1 MSRPVTA
8 PDCAPDRSQLE
19 NPEQWSGINA
29 PERPMK
35 AGAIAVSSPRN
46 SFKKTLLKGTG
57 SSGARIMSFTPM
69 RELLSAYRPRV
80 SRTSPLPPMRKL
92 VPEYR
97 LLKYASLEARISRIA
112 SVNRLLAYDYYD
124 LRVDLL
130 SKSLLLDPDFYSEYE
145 GFVSARLSARRK
157 IDQILSQYDDVE
169 QVYTQLRSEFS
180 KISQNLTEIRSI
192 IDDLAND
199 TTLPTRRRR
208 FYAEEGF
215 RLTLTHV
222 KYSKIT
228 HQYRGTLYTRMRL
241 NGTFADAWR
250 VSALLYTTYDH
261 GSRPPSPFE
270 VMDSYYKLYQTGDKI
285 EDYAEAF
292 SINGMSVLR
301 NFYLPIMS
309 EAQNVRSPE
318 SNMQL
323 QQLDTM
329 ALFDLVANTALTI
342 EKEIN
347 YLLHTLDR
355 RSGLWSKLDP
365 DTISLHRSR
374 FKDAARSFK
383 GHRAMW
389 AKEQKALAVINWIR
403 IQAEHKLH
411 VMGGGGL
418 NEKNRP
424 FTVSNPLSKYTM
436 RFNQWLKIMNS
447 EWCQQLVL
455 KCAEQVQI
463 GNINVIRWQKL
474 GHEWKIK
481 SLKRHNPIELNLN
494 SLRARRAQS
503 KQLGASNLRLGQ
515 GAAFQSTARRSYSSG
530 MNACSVA
537 QHVEKDGEDNSQ
549 AQLPGSPR
557 TDTIP
562 ETTSSTFSKQT
573 QPTNVDDTVR
583 TPKAQA
589 DSPAD
594 SATPKF
600 WSHRMHKGPDG
611 KDIVV
616 HYCKTLQSTEDV
628 AKHFLDDEIVG
639 FDMEWKAQASSS
651 DSLQNN
657 ISLIQIANEK
667 RIALFHIALFKP
679 ATELDHFVAPTLRQ
693 IMESPNITKVGVSIK
708 ADCTRLRKYLGINA
722 RGIFE
727 LSHLHKLVR
736 YCQTTPKLINK
747 RLVNLSDQ
755 VEHHFGLPM
764 RKGDDVR
771 CGDWARPLKYDQIQY
786 AASDPFACVC
796 LFKTMDHKRK
806 TIVPTPPR
814 PAHAELDLPIRLVE
828 EEVVVDEET
837 QVVTVSDAVVD
848 PAVTEKTS

>member
-1 MSRPVTA
+1 M
-8 PDCAPDRSQLE
+8 
-19 NPEQWSGINA
+19 NPGTIVVSG
-29 PERPMK
+29 
-35 AGAIAVSSPRN
+35 PRN
-46 SFKKTLLKGTG
+46 FFKKTLLKGTG
-57 SSGARIMSFTPM
+57 SSGARIPSFTPM
-69 RELLSAYRPRV
+69 RELVPKYHPRE
-80 SRTSPLPPMRKL
+80 SQTSSLTPMRKL

-97 LLKYASLEARISRIA
+97 LLKYASLEARMSRIA
-112 SVNRLLAYDYYD
+112 SQNLLLAYYYYD
-124 LRVDLL
+124 LRIDLL
-130 SKSLLLDPDFYSEYE
+130 SNSLLLDPDFYSEYE

-157 IDQILSQYDDVE
+157 IDQILSHYDDVE
-169 QVYTQLRSEFS
+169 QAYAQLRSEFS

-192 IDDLAND
+192 VDDLAND
-199 TTLPTRRRR
+199 TKVHSRRRR
-208 FYAEEGF
+208 FYAEQSF

-228 HQYRGTLYTRMRL
+228 HQYRGALYTRMRH

-270 VMDSYYKLYQTGDKI
+270 VMDSYYKLYQAGDTI

-292 SINGMSVLR
+292 SMHGMSVLR

-309 EAQNVRSPE
+309 EAHNVRSPE
-318 SNMQL
+318 SSIQL
-323 QQLDTM
+323 RQLDTM
-329 ALFDLVANTALTI
+329 APFDLVANTALTI

-347 YLLHTLDR
+347 YLLHALDR

-389 AKEQKALAVINWIR
+389 AKEQKALAVLNWIR
-403 IQAEHKLH
+403 LQAEHKLH
-411 VMGGGGL
+411 AMGGGGL
-418 NEKNRP
+418 NEKHRP
-424 FTVSNPLSKYTM
+424 FTVSNPLSKDIT
-436 RFNQWLKIMNS
+436 RFNQWMNTMNS

-455 KCAEQVQI
+455 KCAEQILV
-463 GNINVIRWQKL
+463 GNINAVRWQKL
-474 GHEWKIK
+474 GHEWTIK
-481 SLKRHNPIELNLN
+481 SLKRHNPIELNLI
-494 SLRARRAQS
+494 SLRARRVQP
-503 KQLGASNLRLGQ
+503 KQLGASNLQLGQ
-515 GAAFQSTARRSYSSG
+515 EAAFQSTTRRSYSSG

-537 QHVEKDGEDNSQ
+537 QHVEKNEGNDSQ
-549 AQLPGSPR
+549 ALPGSPH
-557 TDTIP
+557 TDAILEITP
-562 ETTSSTFSKQT
+562 STCSKQT
-573 QPTNVDDTVR
+573 QPTNVDDAAQTQ
-583 TPKAQA
+583 KAQA
-589 DSPAD
+589 DSPTD

-628 AKHFLDDEIVG
+628 AKHFLDDELVG

-651 DSLQNN
+651 DSLQKNL
-657 ISLIQIANEK
+657 SLIQLANEK

-693 IMESPNITKVGVSIK
+693 IMESPSITKVGVSIK
-708 ADCTRLRKYLGINA
+708 ADCTRLRKYLGINP

-747 RLVNLSDQ
+747 RLVNLNDQ

-764 RKGDDVR
+764 RKDGDVR

-796 LFKTMDHKRK
+796 LFNTMDHKRK
-806 TIVPTPPR
+806 AIVPTPPR

-828 EEVVVDEET
+828 EEVAVDEET
-837 QVVTVSDAVVD
+837 EVVTVSDAVVD
-848 PAVTEKTS
+848 PAVTEKAT

>member
-1 MSRPVTA
+1 MT
-8 PDCAPDRSQLE
+8 
-19 NPEQWSGINA
+19 
-29 PERPMK
+29 
-35 AGAIAVSSPRN
+35 
-46 SFKKTLLKGTG
+46 
-57 SSGARIMSFTPM
+57 FTPM
-69 RELLSAYRPRV
+69 RELLPGYRPRELRA
-80 SRTSPLPPMRKL
+80 SSLAPMRKL
-92 VPEYR
+92 VPRYR
-97 LLKYASLEARISRIA
+97 LLKYASLEARMSRIA
-112 SVNRLLAYDYYD
+112 LQNRLLAYEFYD
-124 LRVDLL
+124 LHIDLL
-130 SKSLLLDPDFYSEYE
+130 SKSLLQDPDFYSEYE
-145 GFVSARLSARRK
+145 GFLSARLSARRK
-157 IDQILSQYDDVE
+157 IDQLLSHYDDVE
-169 QVYTQLRSEFS
+169 QTYAQLRSEFS

-199 TTLPTRRRR
+199 TEVPSRRRR
-208 FYAEEGF
+208 FYAKQGF
-215 RLTLTHV
+215 CLTLIQV
-222 KYSKIT
+222 KYSKIS
-228 HQYRGTLYTRMRL
+228 HQYRGTLYTKMRF
-241 NGTFADAWR
+241 NGIFADAWR

-261 GSRPPSPFE
+261 ASGPPSPFE
-270 VMDSYYKLYQTGDKI
+270 VMDSYYKLYQAGDKI

-292 SINGMSVLR
+292 SIHGMSVLR

-309 EAQNVRSPE
+309 QAHNVRSPE
-318 SNMQL
+318 SSMQL

-329 ALFDLVANTALTI
+329 APFDLVANTALTI

-347 YLLHTLDR
+347 YLLHTLDK
-355 RSGLWSKLDP
+355 RSGLWSKLDQE
-365 DTISLHRSR
+365 TITLHRSR
-374 FKDAARSFK
+374 LKDAARSFK

-403 IQAEHKLH
+403 LQVEHKLH
-411 VMGGGGL
+411 ATGGGGL

-424 FTVSNPLSKYTM
+424 FTVSNPLSKDITC
-436 RFNQWLKIMNS
+436 FNQWMNAMNS

-455 KCAEQVQI
+455 KCADQVLI
-463 GNINVIRWQKL
+463 GNINMVRWQKL
-474 GHEWKIK
+474 GHKWTIK
-481 SLKRHNPIELNLN
+481 RLERHNPIELNLN
-494 SLRARRAQS
+494 SLRSRSVQS
-503 KQLGASNLRLGQ
+503 KQLGASNLQPGQ
-515 GAAFQSTARRSYSSG
+515 GSSFQSTARRSYSSG

-537 QHVEKDGEDNSQ
+537 QHVERKDGNDSREQ
-549 AQLPGSPR
+549 RPGSPH
-557 TDTIP
+557 TNTIP
-562 ETTSSTFSKQT
+562 ETTFSMCSKQT
-573 QPTNVDDTVR
+573 QPTNVDDAVR
-583 TPKAQA
+583 TQQAQT

-594 SATPKF
+594 TATPKF

-639 FDMEWKAQASSS
+639 FDLEWKAQASSS

-657 ISLIQIANEK
+657 ISLIQLANEK

-679 ATELDHFVAPTLRQ
+679 ATELNHFVAPTLRQ
-693 IMESPNITKVGVSIK
+693 IMESPKITKVGVSIK

-736 YCQTTPKLINK
+736 YCQASPKLINK

-796 LFKTMDHKRK
+796 LFKAMDHKRK
-806 TIVPTPPR
+806 EIVPTPPR

-828 EEVVVDEET
+828 EEVAVNEET
-837 QVVTVSDAVVD
+837 EVVTVTDAVVD
-848 PAVTEKTS
+848 ADTEKST